1 MRLLCQPLKPTRH
14 AAFGIGEMPAVVP
27 DERNGF
33 SIRIIL
39 QSLHL
44 RLHFTLDFRHQRM
57 FRPHFTA
64 AEAQI
69 HARTSRQ
76 GMRRRIFAP
85 AWEPERP
92 RAGSCSVEKFRFIQ
106 RPEREK
112 SCKRVT
118 ANKTAKLCA
127 IPSFCLRL
135 ANSVDQL
142 LQCAPSLARK
152 IAEFIHIA
160 HRPGGKIAVPVFDT
174 AGIKRPC

>member
-44 RLHFTLDFRHQRM
+44 RLHFTLDLRHQRM

-69 HARTSRQ
+69 HVRTARQ
-76 GMRRRIFAP
+76 GMRRRALRP
-85 AWEPERP
+85 AFP
-92 RAGSCSVEKFRFIQ
+92 RVRGRG
-106 RPEREK
+106 
-112 SCKRVT
+112 
-118 ANKTAKLCA
+118 
-127 IPSFCLRL
+127 RL
-135 ANSVDQL
+135 FL
-142 LQCAPSLARK
+142 
-152 IAEFIHIA
+152 
-160 HRPGGKIAVPVFDT
+160 
-174 AGIKRPC
+174 